1 VLELNVHTDFLWEI
15 SMSLHVIAFVGSLRA
30 GSYNKLALRAAMEL
44 KPADMEI
51 EDFDIAP
58 ITVYNE
64 DVREKG
70 YPPVVDE
77 FREKIRKADALLM
90 VTPEYN
96 YSMPGVLKNAIDWAS
111 RPPDQPFNGKPAAIM
126 GASTGILGTAR
137 AQYHLRQ
144 TCVFLNMHPI
154 NKPEVLIAQ
163 AQNKFDASGRL
174 TDETARKLIGELLAN
189 LYEITPRVKPVR
201 VAGSQCSP
209 INPDSFRVAQ
219 KASS

>member
-189 LYEITPRVKPVR
+189 LAAWASRLHGSNVARPV
-201 VAGSQCSP
+201 
-209 INPDSFRVAQ
+209 
-219 KASS
+219 